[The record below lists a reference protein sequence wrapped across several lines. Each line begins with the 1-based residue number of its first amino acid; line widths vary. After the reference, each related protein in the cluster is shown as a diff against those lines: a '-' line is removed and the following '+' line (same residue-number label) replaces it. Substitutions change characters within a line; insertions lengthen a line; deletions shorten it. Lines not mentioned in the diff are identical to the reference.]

1 MKKVLIVFGTR
12 PEAIK
17 MAPIILE
24 LKKCN
29 DFKTIVCIT
38 AQHRR
43 MLDQV
48 LHLFDIRPDLD
59 LDLMTNNQ
67 TLAQI
72 TSRVVLGLDEVI
84 KKEKPD
90 LILVQGDT
98 TTVMGTALSAFYNG
112 ILIGHVEAGL
122 RSGNIFSPFPE
133 ELNRRIAT
141 LTGNFHFAP
150 TETAVKALTLEGI
163 PKNNIFLTGNTVI
176 DALLIILNRPV
187 PLEAKKI
194 LKSTKINMADVKIL
208 LVTAHRRENFGI
220 KMTHI
225 CKSLLTLVERN
236 ADIVVVFPVHPNPNV
251 KEPVIKILGNQPQI
265 ILTQPLEY
273 DVLAHTMKKS
283 YLVLTDS
290 GGIQEE
296 APSLGK
302 PVLVM
307 RSETERPEGIL
318 AGTAKLVGVN
328 EEKIIFEVEKLLNDQ
343 AEYQKMSH
351 AINPYGEGQ
360 AARRILNII
369 KEKIIN
375 SSL

>member
-187 PLEAKKI
+187 PLEAKK
-194 LKSTKINMADVKIL
+194 D
-208 LVTAHRRENFGI
+208 F
-220 KMTHI
+220 
-225 CKSLLTLVERN
+225 
-236 ADIVVVFPVHPNPNV
+236 
-251 KEPVIKILGNQPQI
+251 
-265 ILTQPLEY
+265 
-273 DVLAHTMKKS
+273 KK
-283 YLVLTDS
+283 
-290 GGIQEE
+290 
-296 APSLGK
+296 
-302 PVLVM
+302 
-307 RSETERPEGIL
+307 
-318 AGTAKLVGVN
+318 
-328 EEKIIFEVEKLLNDQ
+328 
-343 AEYQKMSH
+343 H
-351 AINPYGEGQ
+351 
-360 AARRILNII
+360 
-369 KEKIIN
+369 
-375 SSL
+375 

>member
-273 DVLAHTMKKS
+273 DVLAHIMKKS